1 MIFSADI
8 RGYAV
13 NRLEKWLLPA
23 NTLGWL
29 SKLSPYF
36 VSALAFFCYEIAKE
50 AFNSHWHGALATW
63 QSSAITII
71 FASILV
77 GTATG
82 RARQLGAQLA
92 ASNEQLREEIAVR
105 HSVEDQL
112 QAQIRRFNIA
122 ARATNDAIWEW
133 DFATDIAWISEA
145 FHTHFGHGISSSVSL
160 QSRAENLHPEDVLR
174 VESGMRRAIESGQDF
189 WMDEFRFRRGD
200 GSYATVLDRA
210 YIIRGEHGKPLQAI
224 GAITDITENK
234 KAESEILRA
243 KEAAEAATRAKSE
256 FLANMSHE
264 IRTPL
269 NGIIGMTQLIQGTQ
283 LDPEQREYSQAIE
296 QSSNALLSVINDI
309 LDFSKIEAR
318 KLEFDCIEFDLRKT
332 VESALRAVALAAHRK
347 GLELACDIPADV
359 PRYTMGDPN
368 RLRQVI
374 MNLAGNAIKFT
385 KQGEVIVRIHREKGA
400 APQDMLH
407 VSVSDTG
414 IGIPAEKQAVIF
426 EAFAQGDASISRQY
440 SGTGLGLAISSALV
454 NIMNGRIWVESE
466 VGKGST
472 FHFTALLPV
481 AKPNPAGR
489 SEGDDQTP
497 IELRELRILV
507 VDDNETNRRILVDM
521 LSSWGMMSASVEGGR
536 AALQA
541 LKTAKEAGSPFNLV
555 LTDAHMPDIDGFEL
569 ALRMKSLI
577 EISGAPILMLT
588 SDMQQDDIARCREL
602 GIGNYLIKPVRQ
614 SDLFVAIISAITHK
628 RTKELPLQSRG
639 FESTPTANISQ
650 SLLILLAEDNPINQ
664 KLATRLLEKHG
675 YRVQVA
681 GSGQEAV
688 TLSAQQKFD
697 VILMDVQMPVIDGFQ
712 ATALIREQERG
723 RQRTP
728 IIALTAHAM
737 KGDRERCLEAGM
749 DGYISKPIRS
759 AELFDAIN
767 SLHLAAQEK
776 VH

>member
-1 MIFSADI
+1 MP
-8 RGYAV
+8 V

-36 VSALAFFCYEIAKE
+36 VSALTFFCYEIAKE
-50 AFNSHWHGALATW
+50 AFNSHWHGALALW

-92 ASNEQLREEIAVR
+92 ASNDQLREEIAVR

-145 FHTHFGHGISSSVSL
+145 FHTHFGHDISSSVSL
-160 QSRAENLHPEDVLR
+160 QSRAENLHPEDAPR
-174 VESGMRRAIESGQDF
+174 VEAGIRRTIESGQDF
-189 WMDEFRFRRGD
+189 WKDEFRFRCGD

-210 YIIRGEHGKPLQAI
+210 YIIRDEHGKPLQVI
-224 GAITDITENK
+224 GAITDITESK
-234 KAESEILRA
+234 KVESEILRA

-283 LDPEQREYSQAIE
+283 LDPEQREYFLAVE
-296 QSSNALLSVINDI
+296 QSSNALLTVINDI

-347 GLELACDIPADV
+347 GLELACHIPADV
-359 PRYTMGDPN
+359 PRHTMGDPS

-374 MNLAGNAIKFT
+374 MNLVGNAIKFT
-385 KQGEVIVRIHREKGA
+385 KHGEVIVRVYRETGEDA
-400 APQDMLH
+400 QDLLH

-414 IGIPAEKQAVIF
+414 IGIPADKQAVIF

-454 NIMNGRIWVESE
+454 KIMNGRIWVESE

-472 FHFTALLPV
+472 FHFTAFLPA
-481 AKPNPAGR
+481 AKSNPAGR
-489 SEGDDQTP
+489 SEENDQVP

-521 LSSWGMMSASVEGGR
+521 LSSWGMMSASVEGSR
-536 AALQA
+536 AALQS
-541 LKTAKEAGSPFNLV
+541 LETAKEAGSPFGLV
-555 LTDAHMPDIDGFEL
+555 LADAHMPDIDGFEL
-569 ALRMKSLI
+569 ALRMENHI
-577 EISGAPILMLT
+577 EMSEAPILMVT
-588 SDMQQDDIARCREL
+588 SDMHQGDIARCREL
-602 GIGNYLIKPVRQ
+602 GINNYLLKPVRQ
-614 SDLFVAIISAITHK
+614 SDLFVAIISAITRK
-628 RTKELPLQSRG
+628 RAKELPLQSHG
-639 FESTPTANISQ
+639 SEPTPAPNISQ

-664 KLATRLLEKHG
+664 KLATTLLEKHG

-712 ATALIREQERG
+712 ATALIRERERG

-759 AELFDAIN
+759 AELFGAIN
-767 SLHLAAQEK
+767 TLHLAAQVK

>member
-1 MIFSADI
+1 
-8 RGYAV
+8 V
-13 NRLEKWLLPA
+13 NRLEKWLLPS
-23 NTLGWL
+23 TRLGWL

-36 VSALAFFCYEIAKE
+36 VSALTFFCYEIAE
-50 AFNSHWHGALATW
+50 AFTSHWHGALSLW
-63 QSSAITII
+63 QSHAIMII

-77 GTATG
+77 GTAT
-82 RARQLGAQLA
+82 RKAQQLGLRLA
-92 ASNEQLREEIAVR
+92 ATNNQLQEEIAVR
-105 HSVEDQL
+105 QSAEAQL

-133 DFATDIAWISEA
+133 DFGTNIAWISES
-145 FHTHFGHGISSSVSL
+145 FHAHFGHHISSSVSL
-160 QSRAENLHPEDVLR
+160 QSRAENLHPEDASR
-174 VESGMRRAIESGQDF
+174 VESGIQRAIEGGQDF
-189 WMDEFRFRRGD
+189 WTDEFRFRRGD

-210 YIIRGEHGKPLQAI
+210 YIIRDEHGKPLRVI
-224 GAITDITENK
+224 GAITDITESK
-234 KAESEILRA
+234 RAESEILRA

-269 NGIIGMTQLIQGTQ
+269 NGIIGMTQLIKDTQ
-283 LDPEQREYSQAIE
+283 LDPEQREYFHAVE
-296 QSSNALLSVINDI
+296 QSSNALLTVINDI

-318 KLEFDCIEFDLRKT
+318 KLEFDCIEFDLRRT
-332 VESALRAVALAAHRK
+332 VEGALRAVALAAHRK
-347 GLELACDIPADV
+347 GLELACHIPADV
-359 PRYTMGDPN
+359 PRYIMGDPS

-374 MNLAGNAIKFT
+374 MNLVGNAIKFT
-385 KQGEVIVRIHREKGA
+385 KQGEVIVRVHRETGEGSR
-400 APQDMLH
+400 DLLH
-407 VSVSDTG
+407 VSISDTG
-414 IGIPAEKQAVIF
+414 IGISADKQAIIF
-426 EAFAQGDASISRQY
+426 EAFAQGDPSISRQY

-454 NIMNGRIWVESE
+454 KIMNGRIWVESE
-466 VGKGST
+466 VEKGST

-481 AKPNPAGR
+481 AKSNPAGR
-489 SEGDDQTP
+489 CEEYDQTP

-507 VDDNETNRRILVDM
+507 VDDNATNRRILVDM
-521 LSSWGMMSASVEGGR
+521 LSAWGMMSASVEGGR

-541 LKTAKEAGSPFNLV
+541 LKTAKEAGGPFGLV

-569 ALRMKSLI
+569 ALRMKSHI
-577 EISGAPILMLT
+577 EMSEAPILMLT
-588 SDMQQDDIARCREL
+588 SDMQQGDIARCRRL
-602 GIGNYLIKPVRQ
+602 GISNYLIKPVRET
-614 SDLFVAIISAITHK
+614 DLFVAIISAITHK
-628 RTKELPLQSRG
+628 RTKELPLQSYG
-639 FESTPTANISQ
+639 SEPPPAASTSQ
-650 SLLILLAEDNPINQ
+650 SLSILLAEDNPINQ

-688 TLSAQQKFD
+688 ALSAQQRFD

-712 ATALIREQERG
+712 ATALIRERERG

-767 SLHLAAQEK
+767 TLHLAAQEK

>member
-1 MIFSADI
+1 MVFQRM
-8 RGYAV
+8 RGYTV
-13 NRLEKWLLPA
+13 DRLEKWLLPSKR
-23 NTLGWL
+23 LGWL
-29 SKLSPYF
+29 SKFSPYF
-36 VSALAFFCYEIAKE
+36 LSALVFFCYEVAKE
-50 AFNSHWHGALATW
+50 AFNSHWHGALSAW
-63 QSSAITII
+63 QSHTVTIM
-71 FASILV
+71 FASILI

-82 RARQLGAQLA
+82 RARRFGAQLA
-92 ASNEQLREEIAVR
+92 ASNSQLREEIAVR

-112 QAQIRRFNIA
+112 QVQIRRFNIA

-133 DFATDIAWISEA
+133 DFGTNVAWISEA
-145 FHTHFGHGISSSVSL
+145 FHTHFGHSISSSVSL
-160 QSRAENLHPEDVLR
+160 QSRAENLHPEDAAR
-174 VESGMRRAIESGQDF
+174 VESKMRRAIDGGQDF

-210 YIIRGEHGKPLQAI
+210 YIIRDERGKPLQVI
-224 GAITDITENK
+224 GAITDITESK

-269 NGIIGMTQLIQGTQ
+269 NGIIGMTQLMQGTH
-283 LDPEQREYSQAIE
+283 LDPEQREYLLAVE
-296 QSSNALLSVINDI
+296 QSSNVLLTVINDI

-347 GLELACDIPADV
+347 GLELACYIQAEI
-359 PRYTMGDPN
+359 PRYIVGDPS

-374 MNLAGNAIKFT
+374 MNLVGNAIKFT
-385 KQGEVIVRIHREKGA
+385 KQGEVIVRVLREPGEGSR
-400 APQDMLH
+400 DFLH

-414 IGIPAEKQAVIF
+414 IGISADKQSVIF
-426 EAFAQGDASISRQY
+426 EAFAQGDASISRRY

-454 NIMNGRIWVESE
+454 KMMNGRIWVESE

-472 FHFTALLPV
+472 FHFTALLPA
-481 AKPNPAGR
+481 AKSNPVGR
-489 SEGDDQTP
+489 AEENDQIP

-521 LSSWGMMSASVEGGR
+521 LSSWGMASASVEGGR

-541 LKTAKEAGSPFNLV
+541 LKTAKEIGSPFGLV

-569 ALRMKSLI
+569 ALRMKSQI
-577 EISGAPILMLT
+577 EMSEAPILMLT
-588 SDMQQDDIARCREL
+588 SDMQQGDIARCRDL
-602 GIGNYLIKPVRQ
+602 GISNYLIKPVRQ

-628 RTKELPLQSRG
+628 KAKELPFQSHG
-639 FESTPTANISQ
+639 SESTPAANIAQ

-675 YRVQVA
+675 YRVQIA